1 MCGRG
6 TCGSNCLVIPDV
18 HRLAY
23 RHSRSGDRVGP
34 GLQHTPGGRG
44 GGVGEAWGL
53 TWKGRSTVP
62 LPIWFTLGRDPP

>member
-1 MCGRG
+1 MAEGQVAAIAWGRPKSTGWHTG
-6 TCGSNCLVIPDV
+6 T
-18 HRLAY
+18 LAL
-23 RHSRSGDRVGP
+23 GTGWGP
-34 GLQHTPGGRG
+34 ACNTLQVG